1 MVDTTGAGRPMKSA
15 GGLITPGRPECSS
28 LLVTTAITACVI
40 AAFGFLASGAS
51 AGDHSALPESLTGP
65 ETMLVKS
72 LQEIAESRMD
82 SALSGVEQLIKTNPN
97 FRLAHLIKGD
107 LLLARS
113 RPISNMGDTAGAPQQ
128 HLADLRE
135 EARARVQRHRETI
148 PRNMTPKYLVQMPP
162 EQKYA
167 IIADTSKSRLY
178 IYENVGGH
186 ARYLADYYISSGK
199 NGSQKLKE
207 GDKKTPIGV
216 YFVTAN
222 VPRQKLTDFYGGA
235 AFPINYPNEWDRR
248 NGRSG
253 FGIWIHGTPSDT
265 YSRPPRASDGCVVLA
280 NDDLQTVASRLQIGI
295 TPIII
300 SDKMEWVKP
309 GDAAAL
315 RGRLTKHLENWRR
328 DWESGNIEAYIR
340 NYGRDFFSGNQNLV
354 EWTRHKREVNTGK
367 DWIKVGISNIAVF
380 LYPGRDDLAVV
391 NFDQEY
397 SSNNLSNRIKKRQ
410 YWMREDKKGPWK
422 IIHESAA

>member
-1 MVDTTGAGRPMKSA
+1 MKSA
-15 GGLITPGRPECSS
+15 SGLISPARSESGS
-28 LLVTTAITACVI
+28 LFITTAITMCAI

-51 AGDHSALPESLTGP
+51 AGDHSVSRESLAVP
-65 ETMLVKS
+65 ETLLVKS

-82 SALSGVEQLIKTNPN
+82 SALSGVEQLIKANPN

-113 RPISNMGDTAGAPQQ
+113 RPISNMGDTSGVSQQ

-135 EARARVQRHRETI
+135 EARARLQRHRETI

-167 IIADTSKSRLY
+167 VIADTGKSRLY

-265 YSRPPRASDGCVVLA
+265 YSRPPRASDGCVVLS
-280 NDDLQTVASRLQIGI
+280 NDDLQTVGARLQVGI
-295 TPIII
+295 TPVII
-300 SDKMEWVKP
+300 SDKMEWVKA
-309 GDAAAL
+309 GDAASL
-315 RGRLTKHLENWRR
+315 RRKLTKHLENWRR

-340 NYGRDFFSGNQNLV
+340 NYGRNFSSGNQNLA

-367 DWIKVGISNIAVF
+367 AWIKVGISNIGVF

-410 YWMREDKKGPWK
+410 YWMKEDKKGPWK
-422 IIHESAA
+422 IIYESAA

>member
-1 MVDTTGAGRPMKSA
+1 MVDTAGTGGPMKSVS
-15 GGLITPGRPECSS
+15 GLTSPGRSESSS
-28 LLVTTAITACVI
+28 LFITTAITTCAI
-40 AAFGFLASGAS
+40 AVFGFLASGAS
-51 AGDHSALPESLTGP
+51 AGDQSASPESLTVP

-82 SALSGVEQLIKTNPN
+82 SALSGVEQLIKANPN

-113 RPISNMGDTAGAPQQ
+113 RPISNMGDTSGASQQ

-135 EARARVQRHRETI
+135 EARARLQRHRETI

-167 IIADTSKSRLY
+167 VIADTGKSRLY

-207 GDKKTPIGV
+207 GDKKTPLGV

-295 TPIII
+295 TPVII

-340 NYGRDFFSGNQNLV
+340 NYRRDFFSGNQNLV
-354 EWTRHKREVNTGK
+354 EWTRHKREVNAGK

-391 NFDQEY
+391 SF
-397 SSNNLSNRIKKRQ
+397 
-410 YWMREDKKGPWK
+410 
-422 IIHESAA
+422 